1 MSDNEIKIGVGFS
14 QVKFGMTEEQVIE
27 LLDQPDETE
36 EMTFEDGG
44 NAIIYYYD
52 ELGVSLS
59 FESEEDYRLME
70 ISFEDEEFSVK
81 GLLKVGL
88 KKAKLPEIFKQLGL
102 SEPTLEDLAADGY
115 PGKEVYTFDDENL
128 NVWID
133 DAEVS
138 TIQIGPLWIDDE
150 TISWPN

>member
-1 MSDNEIKIGVGFS
+1 MSDTEIKIGVGFS
-14 QVKFGMTEEQVIE
+14 QIKFGMTEEQVIE

-52 ELGVSLS
+52 ELGISLS
-59 FESEEDYRLME
+59 FESEEEYRLME
-70 ISFEDEEFSVK
+70 ISFEDEEFALK
-81 GLLKVGL
+81 GLLKVGI
-88 KKAKLPEIFKQLGL
+88 KKSKLPEIFGKLGL
-102 SEPTLEDLAADGY
+102 SEPTLENLEADGY

-133 DAEVS
+133 DEEVS
-138 TIQIGPLWIDDE
+138 TIQIGPLWLDDE
-150 TISWPN
+150 NISWPN